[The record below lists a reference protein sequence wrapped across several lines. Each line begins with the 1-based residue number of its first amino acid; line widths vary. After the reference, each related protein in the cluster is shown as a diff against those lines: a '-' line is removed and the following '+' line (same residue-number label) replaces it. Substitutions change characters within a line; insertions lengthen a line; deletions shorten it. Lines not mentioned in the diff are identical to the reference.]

1 MWRYA
6 KPVSAQPYDAFMH
19 NPPYNGRKPP
29 LWCVPMKQVIR
40 FATVFVAAVSLCA
53 TALAD
58 PYRVKDLV
66 IDKVAPSSAQA
77 AQQGRDE
84 ARLAG
89 AARLI
94 ERLTL
99 PEDRAAARQPIEA
112 SAISRLYRSS
122 ETQGQIKSTAVS
134 GGVHSTGVITW
145 SFRADAVREYL
156 EQRGVPYVDTQAAL
170 ALIVPVAAGGVDA
183 SAWASQWAGKADDT
197 VLTPYVASS
206 QAWSRRP
213 AANEIQSEVQS
224 ARADHGVI
232 AEISQQG
239 AQYYVRLYDTR
250 PNAPQPEI
258 TMAGPFVSLPS
269 AQAGAVA
276 ALERA
281 WKVASIVRSTG
292 STSLSLV
299 ATFRDLQEWVK
310 IKKGLEGSRLISDLK
325 IEALTTAGADISF
338 NYAGRPDQLTSD
350 LRARGV
356 DIANESGGWLLKAV
370 GSP

>member
-1 MWRYA
+1 MR
-6 KPVSAQPYDAFMH
+6 
-19 NPPYNGRKPP
+19 
-29 LWCVPMKQVIR
+29 QVIR
-40 FATVFVAAVSLCA
+40 FATLFVAAATLCA

-66 IDKVAPSSAQA
+66 IDKVAPTSAQA

-112 SAISRLYRSS
+112 SAVSRLYRSS

-170 ALIVPVAAGGVDA
+170 ALIVPVASGGIDPT
-183 SAWASQWAGKADDT
+183 AWASQWTGKSDET
-197 VLTPYVASS
+197 VLTPYVASA
-206 QAWSRRP
+206 QGWSRRP
-213 AANEIQSEVQS
+213 AANEVQPEIQST
-224 ARADHGVI
+224 RADHGII
-232 AEISQQG
+232 AEIFQQG
-239 AQYYVRLYDTR
+239 AQYYVRLFDMR
-250 PNAPQPEI
+250 PNAPQAEI
-258 TMAGPFVSLPS
+258 STAGPFVSLPS
-269 AQAGAVA
+269 AQTGAVA

-281 WKVASIVRSTG
+281 WKAASIVRSTG

-310 IKKGLEGSRLISDLK
+310 IKKGLEGSRLISDLN

-338 NYAGRPDQLTSD
+338 SYAGRPDQLTSD

-356 DIANESGGWLLKAV
+356 DIANSSGGWLLRAV

>member
-1 MWRYA
+1 
-6 KPVSAQPYDAFMH
+6 MH

-29 LWCVPMKQVIR
+29 LWSLAMRQVIR
-40 FATVFVAAVSLCA
+40 FATLFVAAAMLCA

-66 IDKVAPSSAQA
+66 VDKVAPTSAQA

-112 SAISRLYRSS
+112 SAVSRLYRNS

-170 ALIVPVAAGGVDA
+170 ALIVPVASGGID
-183 SAWASQWAGKADDT
+183 STAWASQWTGKSDDT
-197 VLTPYVASS
+197 VLTPYVASA
-206 QAWSRRP
+206 QGWSRRP
-213 AANEIQSEVQS
+213 AANEVQSEIQST
-224 ARADHGVI
+224 RADHGVI
-232 AEISQQG
+232 AEIFQQG
-239 AQYYVRLYDTR
+239 AQYYVRLFDMR
-250 PNAPQPEI
+250 PNAPQAEI
-258 TMAGPFVSLPS
+258 TTAGPFVSLPS
-269 AQAGAVA
+269 AQTGAVA

-281 WKVASIVRSTG
+281 WKAASIVRSTG

-338 NYAGRPDQLTSD
+338 SYAGRPDQLTSD

-356 DIANESGGWLLKAV
+356 DIANGSGGWLLRAV